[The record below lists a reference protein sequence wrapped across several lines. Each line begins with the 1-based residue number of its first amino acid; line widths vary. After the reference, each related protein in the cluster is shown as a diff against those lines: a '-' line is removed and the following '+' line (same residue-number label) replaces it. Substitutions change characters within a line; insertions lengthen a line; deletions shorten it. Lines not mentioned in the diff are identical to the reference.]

1 MTISLSVI
9 GLFFCADL
17 PLDRPCHVLKIL
29 NFTRANAAIGNIV
42 LAGRAG
48 DVSGFDFT
56 LSGNGRA
63 VTSFSATYP
72 LGVSGRA
79 IGRYYPPGRYCLPQD
94 LDARPAKTVWQ
105 YYVLNEDNTPVV
117 PEPRVRFLDDP
128 DAIVPA
134 GGKLVWRLVSI
145 LTGPMSEEVVDGF

>member
-1 MTISLSVI
+1 MSIAISVV
-9 GLFFCADL
+9 GLFFGADL
-17 PLDRPCHVLKIL
+17 PLTKPVHVLEIL
-29 NFTRANAAIGNIV
+29 HFTKANAAIGNIV

-48 DVSGFDFT
+48 VVSAFDFS
-56 LSGNGRA
+56 LSGDGRA

-79 IGRYYPPGRYCLPQD
+79 IGRYYPPGRYYLPQD
-94 LDARPAKTVWQ
+94 LGARPAKTVWQ

-117 PEPRVRFLDDP
+117 PNPRVRFLDDP

-134 GGKLVWRLVSI
+134 GGKLIWRLVSI
-145 LTGPMSEEVVDGF
+145 LTGPMPEEVVD